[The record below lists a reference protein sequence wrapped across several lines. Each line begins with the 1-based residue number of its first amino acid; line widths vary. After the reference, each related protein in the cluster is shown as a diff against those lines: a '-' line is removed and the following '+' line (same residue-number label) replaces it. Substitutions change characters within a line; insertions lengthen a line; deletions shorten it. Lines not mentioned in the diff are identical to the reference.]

1 MSLEQKVRFF
11 ERSVKHDTEVINW
24 IAYYK
29 HRHNPY
35 NKESLQF
42 HKAALRWNQRLLEQY
57 KSKLAPP
64 LPAHYDAWLCIHRY
78 EGSWNDAGSPYY
90 GGLQMDIQFQASY
103 GRSLLRTKGTADRWT
118 PLEQM
123 QVAEKAYSSGRGFY
137 PWPNTARY
145 CGLIN

>member
-1 MSLEQKVRFF
+1 
-11 ERSVKHDTEVINW
+11 
-24 IAYYK
+24 
-29 HRHNPY
+29 
-35 NKESLQF
+35 
-42 HKAALRWNQRLLEQY
+42 
-57 KSKLAPP
+57 
-64 LPAHYDAWLCIHRY
+64 
-78 EGSWNDAGSPYY
+78 
-90 GGLQMDIQFQASY
+90 MDIQFQASY